1 MSKQKINYILM
12 MLYQFFMVITPL
24 LTTPYVVRVLGPEKI
39 GEDAY
44 ANAFVQ
50 MFLVF
55 VMLGIASYGKK
66 IIATVDSDFNDK
78 LDSQDKHKQALRTEF
93 GGVFGVQFLA
103 MWSMLILYL
112 LLVTLF
118 FDGSIIF
125 YLYGFMIV
133 AYGFDISWY
142 FIARGQLK
150 KIMTRTMLIR
160 IVTIASIFLLVK
172 TEEDLWIYVF
182 INCFLLL
189 LGQVYIWFFLIREL
203 GGLSMHLAN
212 LKKYLKPILVLAV
225 IPVSAMIYISVNRV
239 VLGAMQG
246 EIEVGYYNQAY
257 KLYTI
262 GFMFVQ
268 ALSAV
273 LMPRLVHFYETRQMD
288 RFVEMIGFFFRYIC
302 ASVLPVC
309 LGIVTVSSAL
319 IHVFLGDA
327 FMPVVPVLIILILS
341 LFLAAMS
348 DLFGMQIMVIRGQNR
363 AYAYSGIIGSI
374 ASFGFNLCIVPVMA
388 SEGTAL
394 AFLVGNLVIVAIQL
408 YCIRDLLQLKQI
420 ISTMLP
426 YVLYSLVMMACILA
440 VPHFYSGTPFYT
452 LVIQCVIGVVSY
464 LAILFTRRDEIL
476 YYIIASFQKKTLSKD
491 KRMEEM

>member
-24 LTTPYVVRVLGPEKI
+24 MTTPYVVRVLGPEKI

-44 ANAFVQ
+44 ANSFVQ

-66 IIATVDSDFNDK
+66 IIAMVDS
-78 LDSQDKHKQALRTEF
+78 EF
-93 GGVFGVQFLA
+93 GAKPDNQNEHKKALKEEFGSIFGIQFVA

-118 FDGSIIF
+118 FKGSVVF
-125 YLYGFMIV
+125 YLYGFMII

-150 KIMTRTMLIR
+150 KIMTRTVLIR
-160 IVTIASIFLLVK
+160 LVTITSIFLLVK

-182 INCFLLL
+182 ANCFLLL

-203 GGLSMHLAN
+203 GGLSIRWGN
-212 LKKYLKPILVLAV
+212 LKKHVKPILVLAV
-225 IPVSAMIYISVNRV
+225 IPVSAMVYISVNRV
-239 VLGAMQG
+239 VLGAVQG
-246 EIEVGYYNQAY
+246 EVEVGYYNQAY

-262 GFMFVQ
+262 GLLFVQ
-268 ALSAV
+268 ALAAV
-273 LMPRLVHFYETRQMD
+273 LMPRLVHFYKMGEME
-288 RFVEMIGFFFRYIC
+288 RFKEMIAFFFRYIC
-302 ASVLPVC
+302 ASILPVC
-309 LGIVTVSSAL
+309 LGVAAVSTVL
-319 IHVFLGDA
+319 IHVFLGAA
-327 FMPVVPVLIILILS
+327 FMPVVPVIVILILS

-363 AYAYSGIIGSI
+363 AYAYSGIIGSV
-374 ASFGFNLCIVPVMA
+374 ASFGFNLFIVTVMA

-394 AFLVGNLVIVAIQL
+394 AFLVGNLVIVSIQL
-408 YCIRDLLQLKQI
+408 YFIRDLLGLKQI
-420 ISTMLP
+420 IKMMLP
-426 YVLYSLVMMACILA
+426 YLLYSLAMMACILA
-440 VPHFYSGTPFYT
+440 VPHVYAGSPFYT
-452 LVIQCVIGVVSY
+452 LVIQCVVGLGSY
-464 LAILFTRRDEIL
+464 VAILFIRRDEIL
-476 YYIIASFQKKTLSKD
+476 YYIIASFRKKQLSKD
-491 KRMEEM
+491 KRMEEI